1 LPRSNVCSTRDLEN
15 PSASVHL
22 KRFSTPSL
30 TLKFLCA
37 GKLNPR
43 IIIIQAKYTF
53 PANSNQYRFNNE
65 FISNHKLL
73 TLHSIASF
81 DLQLSV
87 APRPH
92 GEPLRGARFPD
103 SQAHLRS
110 TRQHRRRPS
119 PAPSTASTARSLP
132 QDLRSFPGA
141 DAIGH
146 PQCSKSAPRASRG
159 SALRS

>member
-1 LPRSNVCSTRDLEN
+1 MRETQL
-15 PSASVHL
+15 
-22 KRFSTPSL
+22 
-30 TLKFLCA
+30 
-37 GKLNPR
+37 

-65 FISNHKLL
+65 FVSNQKLL

-92 GEPLRGARFPD
+92 GEPLREARFPD
-103 SQAHLRS
+103 FQAHLRS

-119 PAPSTASTARSLP
+119 PAPSAASTARSLP
-132 QDLRSFPGA
+132 QDLRSFPRRGCNWPP
-141 DAIGH
+141 AIWRGF
-146 PQCSKSAPRASRG
+146 ASSIRTW
-159 SALRS
+159 